1 MLCDGTNPVTASS
14 LGQISRYGGPIL
26 YLFVYGFALFGVLVW
41 VDSGAILSR
50 RNAALR
56 QAANTSNLGI
66 TPADDIANEVAAVTK
81 SSDILR
87 VLGVEKSFGDNKV
100 VDKVS
105 FGVSQDTVFA
115 LLGPNGAGKTSTFNI
130 IRA

>member
-1 MLCDGTNPVTASS
+1 M
-14 LGQISRYGGPIL
+14 
-26 YLFVYGFALFGVLVW
+26 W
-41 VDSGAILSR
+41 VDSGSILSR

-56 QAANTSNLGI
+56 RATNTS
-66 TPADDIANEVAAVTK
+66 TPNSIPANDVANEVSAVTK

-87 VLGVEKSFGDNKV
+87 VLGLEKSFGDNKV

-130 IRA
+130 IRT

>member
-1 MLCDGTNPVTASS
+1 M
-14 LGQISRYGGPIL
+14 
-26 YLFVYGFALFGVLVW
+26 YLFVYGFILFSLLVW
-41 VDSGAILSR
+41 VDSGAVLSR
-50 RNAALR
+50 RNAVRRLTADVSST
-56 QAANTSNLGI
+56 ANSG
-66 TPADDIANEVAAVTK
+66 PGDDVFNEVSAVTS
-81 SSDILR
+81 SSDVLR

-130 IRA
+130 IRTCSFIQS